1 MLERLQSRVFDVVT
15 VEVSLGVGAAVVG
28 KGVTMVAVALTET
41 ALRCGCI

>member
-15 VEVSLGVGAAVVG
+15 VEVSLGVGTAVMA
-28 KGVTMVAVALTET
+28 KGVAVVAVALTKT

>member
-15 VEVSLGVGAAVVG
+15 VEVGLGVGAAVVAQG
-28 KGVTMVAVALTET
+28 VAVVVTET

>member
-15 VEVSLGVGAAVVG
+15 VEVGLGVGAAVVA
-28 KGVTMVAVALTET
+28 KGVAVVAMALTET